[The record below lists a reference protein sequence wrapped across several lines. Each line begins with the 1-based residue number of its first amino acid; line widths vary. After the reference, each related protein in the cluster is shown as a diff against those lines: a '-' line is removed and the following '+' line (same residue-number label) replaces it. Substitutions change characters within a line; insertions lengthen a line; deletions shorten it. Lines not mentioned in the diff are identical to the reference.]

1 MRNVGRHLSRTCEI
15 DGIDGVDK
23 FYQGT
28 QSSSGRPLRPPPTET
43 PKTQTTSAKT
53 TKKQPLR
60 PRWSTF
66 WDIDELQVPSVL
78 KQRLPH
84 TLQSLRRPRTPAGR
98 YVCSAARSMSMEARR

>member
-1 MRNVGRHLSRTCEI
+1 MRNVGRHLSRTCAI

-53 TKKQPLR
+53 TK
-60 PRWSTF
+60 
-66 WDIDELQVPSVL
+66 
-78 KQRLPH
+78 
-84 TLQSLRRPRTPAGR
+84 
-98 YVCSAARSMSMEARR
+98 